1 MRISRK
7 GDYAL
12 RAMAYL
18 AMNYGRGRVRISEIA
33 RHERIPKK
41 FLEQILL
48 QLRRAGLVESKRG
61 IGGGYSLMKA
71 PHKVSLAQII
81 RIIDGPLAPLGCV
94 SKYAHVACPD
104 ENRCGLRRVMAKV
117 RDTVAS
123 MLENLTL
130 DDVCK

>member
-48 QLRRAGLVESKRG
+48 ELRRAGLVESKRG

-71 PHKVSLAQII
+71 PHRVSLAQII

-104 ENRCGLRRVMAKV
+104 EKRCGLRRVLAKV